1 MQHPHAK
8 INAVEEP
15 AKEVSHDNDSIYNY
29 HNSRLQMGL
38 LLMNIADAIKEG
50 DGLRLVNCY
59 KFVLL
64 FVYQFNHT
72 KYAYVLLLFFTQIY
86 AFLSEEDSF
95 CLIFATDLLILR
107 EKVGETFLL
116 TYLWNI

>member
-1 MQHPHAK
+1 MKHPHAE

-15 AKEVSHDNDSIYNY
+15 AKEVPIDDDSIYNY

-64 FVYQFNHT
+64 FAYRFNNT
-72 KYAYVLLLFFTQIY
+72 KYAYVLLLF
-86 AFLSEEDSF
+86 
-95 CLIFATDLLILR
+95 LLR
-107 EKVGETFLL
+107 SMQFFQKKRPSA
-116 TYLWNI
+116 

>member
-1 MQHPHAK
+1 MQHPHAE

-15 AKEVSHDNDSIYNY
+15 AKEVPNVDDSMYNY
-29 HNSRLQMGL
+29 HNSRLQTGL

-64 FVYQFNHT
+64 FAYQFNNT
-72 KYAYVLLLFFTQIY
+72 KYAYVLLLLFTQILVQFFQKKSPS
-86 AFLSEEDSF
+86 ASFL
-95 CLIFATDLLILR
+95 TDYQ
-107 EKVGETFLL
+107 F
-116 TYLWNI
+116 

>member
-1 MQHPHAK
+1 MVKLIPRRSYPFIYFICISLRHERVQHPHVE

-15 AKEVSHDNDSIYNY
+15 AKEVPHDDDSIYNY

-64 FVYQFNHT
+64 F
-72 KYAYVLLLFFTQIY
+72 ACLFVVCLFEWFDTQ
-86 AFLSEEDSF
+86 EKG
-95 CLIFATDLLILR
+95 ATTL
-107 EKVGETFLL
+107 
-116 TYLWNI
+116 